1 MSAYHSISTLGR
13 SHALQSCVSSRQP
26 SPASLY
32 KPPVHHIASPL
43 PTCQV
48 TIQVGLS
55 FCAIADSRFK
65 DINFKNQD
73 DKNRH
78 RSPISCRTQRPS
90 FHILQ
95 LHFIHTVEH
104 WQVNNLCS
112 TDVEEKVPPPIKL
125 CSNAPDFS
133 LYDFGMV
140 TAAVSG
146 VHTLCFTAVFRS
158 KVVPSVSPGL
168 RL

>member
-1 MSAYHSISTLGR
+1 MPSNLVSAQGSHHLPLSISHR
-13 SHALQSCVSSRQP
+13 STT
-26 SPASLY
+26 
-32 KPPVHHIASPL
+32 L

-48 TIQVGLS
+48 TIQDGLS

-65 DINFKNQD
+65 DIYFKNQD

-104 WQVNNLCS
+104 WQVNNLNS
-112 TDVEEKVPPPIKL
+112 TDVEEKVSPSYQALLKRPRFL
-125 CSNAPDFS
+125 TLRLWNGHCCSEWSAYTVLHCS
-133 LYDFGMV
+133 
-140 TAAVSG
+140 
-146 VHTLCFTAVFRS
+146 VFRS